1 MQQRKIVVVGAG
13 IVGAAAAL
21 HLVRAGHQVVLLDRK
36 DGSAASLGNGGIL
49 AASAVI
55 PVPVPGL
62 IRQSPKLLFDKDAPL
77 FLRWRYLPRMM
88 PWLVRYLRHANWES
102 VVRTA
107 TALTPLLHDSLGAHQ
122 DLAADS
128 EAAKWIKPCTYN
140 YMFASRKDYE
150 KESAFWDL
158 RRRLGF
164 TWDEFTGDEFQG
176 AEVAR
181 LAPLLVGHEFA
192 IGLHGHGIIT
202 SPADYLADLIKA
214 YQAKGGQVQ
223 KGEVDAIS
231 HSNGA
236 VDGVRVGGAHI
247 PAARVIIAT
256 GAWSGKLARQCG
268 VKVPL
273 ESERGY
279 HIELWNPNQ
288 MPHEPMMIAAGKF
301 VITPM
306 QGRIRLAG
314 VVEFGG
320 LDAPPSSAP
329 FNMLMGYVRRYMP
342 SLKWE
347 EETRWMGH
355 RPALTD
361 SLPIISA
368 VPNLRGV
375 YMGFGHQ
382 HIGLTAG
389 AKTGQLL
396 AMLATD
402 KVPNLDM
409 SPYDIRRF

>member
-1 MQQRKIVVVGAG
+1 M
-13 IVGAAAAL
+13 
-21 HLVRAGHQVVLLDRK
+21 
-36 DGSAASLGNGGIL
+36 
-49 AASAVI
+49 
-55 PVPVPGL
+55 
-62 IRQSPKLLFDKDAPL
+62 
-77 FLRWRYLPRMM
+77 
-88 PWLVRYLRHANWES
+88 
-102 VVRTA
+102 
-107 TALTPLLHDSLGAHQ
+107 LT
-122 DLAADS
+122 
-128 EAAKWIKPCTYN
+128 
-140 YMFASRKDYE
+140 
-150 KESAFWDL
+150 
-158 RRRLGF
+158 
-164 TWDEFTGDEFQG
+164 
-176 AEVAR
+176 
-181 LAPLLVGHEFA
+181 GHEFA
-192 IGLHGHGIIT
+192 IGLHGHGFIT

-231 HSNGA
+231 YSNGA

-301 VITPM
+301 VVTPM

-361 SLPIISA
+361 SLPIISD

-382 HIGLTAG
+382 HVGLTAG